1 MELWEYDKFWMIW
14 CSCVD
19 KPRTIKEIQRI
30 WGYKGNA
37 LYQKG
42 MRKSI
47 PKEMIDDGFIE
58 DKGMIKERG
67 VSGKLIYAKLD
78 WIPKFLYEFF
88 INLKVKY
95 NNILPSQL
103 FDCVVDKKRFVK
115 FLDENRATFFFP
127 ERLKVLFGDKDTLK
141 NHYEMCVVAP
151 MLVMLNLLILRLLEK
166 QLKLKKEMLFI
177 VTQSMVFN
185 PAVKVN
191 FFDYSRLVM
200 NDLKMASIPGRIF
213 DERKI
218 FVLWMKSAQKIYSDL
233 VV

>member
-1 MELWEYDKFWMIW
+1 MRLWNYDKFWVIW

-30 WGYKGNA
+30 WDYKGNA

-42 MRKSI
+42 MRKPI
-47 PKEMIDDGFIE
+47 RKEMLDDGFIE
-58 DKGMIKERG
+58 DKGKIKERG
-67 VSGKLIYAKLD
+67 VSGNLIYAKLD
-78 WIPKFLYEFF
+78 WVPKFLYEFF
-88 INLKVKY
+88 LDLKLKY
-95 NNILPSQL
+95 NNVLPSQL
-103 FDCVVDKKRFVK
+103 FDCIVNKKRFIK
-115 FLDENRATFFFP
+115 FLDENRDTFFFP
-127 ERLKVLFGDKDTLK
+127 DRLKVLFSDKDTLK
-141 NHYEMCVVAP
+141 NHCEMCLVAP
-151 MLVMLNLLILRLLEK
+151 MLVMLNLLMLRVLEK

-185 PAVKVN
+185 PAVKLN

-200 NDLKMASIPGRIF
+200 KDLKMKSIPGGIF
-213 DERKI
+213 DEKKV

>member
-1 MELWEYDKFWMIW
+1 MELWEYDKFWVIW

-30 WGYKGNA
+30 WSYKGNA

-42 MRKSI
+42 MRKAI
-47 PKEMIDDGFIE
+47 PQEMIDEDYIE
-58 DKGMIKERG
+58 SKGTVKERG
-67 VSGKLIYAKLD
+67 VSGNLLYAKLD
-78 WIPKFLYEFF
+78 WIPKFLYDFF
-88 INLKVKY
+88 IGLKVKY
-95 NNILPSQL
+95 NNTLPSQL
-103 FDCVVDKKRFVK
+103 FDCILDKKKFIK
-115 FLDENRATFFFP
+115 FLDRNRATFFFP
-127 ERLKVLFGDKDTLK
+127 DRLKVLFGEKDTLK

-151 MLVMLNLLILRLLEK
+151 VLVMLNLLMLRLLEK

-185 PAVKVN
+185 PACRIN

-200 NDLKMASIPGRIF
+200 KDLKMESIPGGIF

-218 FVLWMKSAQKIYSDL
+218 FVLWMKSAQKIYTEL
-233 VV
+233 VI